1 MHSSIKDENREQYK
15 VGSKKKYSHGPGA
28 AEPGGR
34 GGGKFRVPPPRFQ
47 IRSNTTL
54 ILNIT
59 LISYHYIGS
68 CIEVKLVVG
77 DHIST

>member
-15 VGSKKKYSHGPGA
+15 VGSEKKYSHGPRNRG
-28 AEPGGR
+28 EE
-34 GGGKFRVPPPRFQ
+34 GGGQVPPPRFQ